1 MGTLKLILAVVVEAI
16 LGLAVAAG
24 ILATV
29 VPVLLRRGLI
39 AAGDAPGFIVVV
51 LVLISCMAVAIL
63 RPGSALRQRTK
74 K

>member
-51 LVLISCMAVAIL
+51 VVLISCMAVAIL

>member
-16 LGLAVAAG
+16 FGLAVAAG

-39 AAGDAPGFIVVV
+39 AAGDAPGSIVVV